1 VSLIIIFILV
11 DSRIS
16 EYAPLILEPEKD
28 INGYDRRGKT
38 PLTRDWGILIGCII
52 GLLLVLLVIATIFI
66 IFRISKRHR
75 GRCLRYLKSDD
86 DHRQR
91 LNLSTTSPDDDHH

>member
-1 VSLIIIFILV
+1 MAFYFPHNKAAVTQ
-11 DSRIS
+11 R
-16 EYAPLILEPEKD
+16 
-28 INGYDRRGKT
+28 
-38 PLTRDWGILIGCII
+38 ILIGCII